1 MFAVLLAGLN
11 WKNWWAHWFPA
22 STLADVYSCW
32 LHFTLQQQG
41 KCFQSPWVFQGNGP
55 DWFPCTR
62 LPFSLE
68 LKQMFWIIMNLFFF
82 FFKLQSPCRPNL
94 DFSSQISQTLNSS
107 AGVRRSRRHR
117 AEEELLCSTKADC
130 QRSLASP
137 SGRTLTLTL
146 PLLRC
151 RLFVIIRM
159 AESMCFPLKFKNLF
173 TIIRKACQSPASHL
187 TAAVNFQQRNTAT
200 FWGVSYV
207 LGPRSGAQSA
217 RWAYSKWK

>member
-1 MFAVLLAGLN
+1 MGTLVSSIHFGGCVQLLASLHSAATRKMLSVSLSLPGKWARLISMHTSSFFSGTEANVLN
-11 WKNWWAHWFPA
+11 H
-22 STLADVYSCW
+22 
-32 LHFTLQQQG
+32 H
-41 KCFQSPWVFQGNGP
+41 
-55 DWFPCTR
+55 
-62 LPFSLE
+62 E
-68 LKQMFWIIMNLFFF
+68 LVFF

-217 RWAYSKWK
+217 RWAYSK